1 MSTRLIDYLKRVAG
15 MRLSMALS
23 MALSINV
30 QAAELA
36 SQNYTLLSRSSPS
49 HMETRLDR
57 GQWQWLQNKRE
68 LRLGTSA
75 PDYPPF
81 DMTLTGHD
89 YEGFTADYAG
99 ILAHALDTPIKVLRF
114 ESRAAAIEALIDGQI
129 DLLGSANGFEATDNN
144 LTLSLPYAVDQPV
157 LVTRVGETRSLTD
170 GLAGM
175 RLSMVYHYLPLN
187 EVKTLYPNAILQT
200 YPSFQSAINAVAFN
214 QADVFLGDTIS
225 THYLINKGYLN
236 NVQMAN
242 FGKHEANGFSF
253 AVRSGDTQLLE
264 VVNKTLK
271 AIPIDERVSISK
283 RWSAGSDLLL
293 TDQKL
298 QLTPREERWISQHPT
313 VRMAINEA
321 YAPLT
326 FLDANGNFRGITADV
341 LDLIRLRTGL
351 NFEVTRAPSL
361 TDMMKQVSD
370 GQVDLIGTMIPSD
383 ELENRFSFSRPYL
396 DTSFV
401 LVTAKQPQSPI
412 HLDQLA
418 GKRLVVTQGSPTLAF
433 LQREYPQIELV
444 NADNPFQALDMLAQ
458 GQVQGAIIALVT
470 ANYFLSSPLFEDK
483 LQMTT
488 TVGDDQARISMATA
502 RNATELSSILDKAL
516 SSIAPQDLA
525 VINNR
530 WRAYA
535 PPGGG
540 YWRNYHELIYQIV
553 IGTSLLLLGSL
564 AWNAYMRRQIKQRE
578 LAKRELNDQYEFMRT
593 LLNGTPHPI
602 YVRDR
607 DGLLQTCN
615 DSYLAA
621 FSSRREEVIGQSV
634 MDGVLS
640 NVFEAQ
646 EYAADYQR
654 VMAEGTPLILDRPLQ
669 IGDRHLT
676 IYHWILPF
684 RDSLGEVQGIIGGWI
699 DISERRQLIEEL
711 HAAKDQA
718 DNANRA
724 KSTFLATM
732 SHEIR
737 TPMNAVIGMLELALK
752 RADQGHLDRPA
763 IEVAYSSARDLL
775 ELIGDILDI
784 ARIESGRLSLSPE
797 RANLR
802 ELVESVVRVF
812 DGLARQKSL
821 SLALDLDSR
830 INVDV
835 LLDPQRFKQILSNLI
850 SNAIK
855 FTEHGQ
861 IKITLQATEHPDP
874 QHIQLQLVVQDSG
887 IGISLED
894 QRQLFEPFA
903 QADNSGQ
910 LARSGAGLG
919 LVICRNLCE
928 MMGGQLTLSSQPG
941 QGTRVEMSLTL
952 TTLEPLSHVVP
963 VREPQLDTGTG
974 TGTPLNILVVDDH
987 PANRLLMAQQLDF
1000 LGHRFQ
1006 VAEHGAEA
1014 LSLWRKG
1021 HFDLVLADCNMPVM
1035 NGYDL
1040 SRAIRAD
1047 EQAQAQPPCTI
1058 LGFTANAQPEEY
1070 QRCRDAGMNS
1080 CLFKP
1085 ISLTALAEQLAK
1097 IAVLPR
1103 QPTVATSAVF
1113 SLDSVQALTGG
1124 RPDQTRRLLA
1134 QLLSSSQDDRKE
1146 LAATASGNR
1155 QDLRDMAHKIKGAAR
1170 IIQASEVIEHC
1181 EALEDASDEAASDEV
1196 IAARLQAI
1204 DAAMINL
1211 ETALRTHQDNPTSPN
1226 PLI

>member
-1 MSTRLIDYLKRVAG
+1 MSTRLMDYLKRIEG
-15 MRLSMALS
+15 LRLSIALCA
-23 MALSINV
+23 ALSINV

-36 SQNYTLLSRSSPS
+36 AQNYNLLSRSSPS

-114 ESRAAAIEALIDGQI
+114 ESREAAIAALTEGQI
-129 DLLGSANGFEATDNN
+129 DLLGSANGFEATDHQ

-175 RLSMVYHYLPLN
+175 HLSMVYHYLPLD
-187 EVKTLYPNAILQT
+187 EVKALYPKAIIHT

-225 THYLINKGYLN
+225 THYLLNKSYLN

-242 FGKHEANGFSF
+242 FGKLEANGFSF
-253 AVRSGDTQLLE
+253 AVRSDDTQLLTIID
-264 VVNKTLK
+264 KTLK

-283 RWSAGSDLLL
+283 RWNAGSDLQL

-298 QLTPREERWISQHPT
+298 QLTQREERWVSQHPM
-313 VRMAINEA
+313 VRVVINEA

-326 FLDANGNFRGITADV
+326 FLDASGNFRGITADV

-351 NFEVTRAPSL
+351 NFEVTRTPSL
-361 TDMMKQVSD
+361 TEMMKQVSD
-370 GQVDLIGTMIPSD
+370 GQADLIGTMIPSD
-383 ELENRFSFSRPYL
+383 ELESRFSFSRPYL

-401 LVTAKQPQSPI
+401 LVTSKQSASPT

-433 LQREYPQIELV
+433 LRREYPQIELLET
-444 NADNPFQALDMLAQ
+444 DNPFQALDMLTQGQAQ
-458 GQVQGAIIALVT
+458 GAVISLVT

-483 LQMTT
+483 LQMTA
-488 TVGDDQARISMATA
+488 TVSDDQARIAMATA

-516 SSIAPQDLA
+516 SSIAPEDLA

-578 LAKRELNDQYEFMRT
+578 LAKRALNDQFEFMRT

-615 DSYLAA
+615 DSYLTA
-621 FSSRREEVIGQSV
+621 FSAQRDDVIGKSV

-640 NVFEAQ
+640 NAFEAQ
-646 EYAADYQR
+646 GFAADYQR

-669 IGDRHLT
+669 IGERQLT

-699 DISERRQLIEEL
+699 DISERRQLIEDL

-763 IEVAYSSARDLL
+763 IEVAYQSARELL

-802 ELVESVVRVF
+802 ELTESVVRVF
-812 DGLARQKSL
+812 DGLARQKNL
-821 SLALDLDSR
+821 SLVLDFDSR

-835 LLDPQRFKQILSNLI
+835 LLDPLRFKQILSNLI

-855 FTEHGQ
+855 FTEHG
-861 IKITLQATEHPDP
+861 KITISLQANDLPDS
-874 QHIQLQLVVQDSG
+874 QHLHVQLSVQDSG
-887 IGISLED
+887 IGISDHD
-894 QRQLFEPFA
+894 QQQLFEPFA
-903 QADNSGQ
+903 QADNSGH

-919 LVICRNLCE
+919 LVICRSLCE
-928 MMGGQLTLSSQPG
+928 MMGGQLTLHSQLG
-941 QGTRVEMSLTL
+941 QGTRVEMALTL
-952 TTLEPLSHVVP
+952 TTLEPLTHVAP
-963 VREPQLDTGTG
+963 AREITLDASI
-974 TGTPLNILVVDDH
+974 PLNILIVDDH
-987 PANRLLMAQQLDF
+987 PANRLLMCQQLGF

-1006 VAEHGAEA
+1006 AAEQGEEA
-1014 LSLWRKG
+1014 LRVWREG
-1021 HFDLVLADCNMPVM
+1021 HFDLILADCNMPVM

-1040 SRAIRAD
+1040 ARAVRFHERAHSLS
-1047 EQAQAQPPCTI
+1047 ACVI

-1070 QRCRDAGMNS
+1070 QRCRDAGMDN

-1085 ISLTALAEQLAK
+1085 ISLTTLAEQLAK
-1097 IAVLPR
+1097 IPSLPR
-1103 QPTVATSAVF
+1103 QPTPGGTSTF
-1113 SLDSVQALTGG
+1113 SIEGVHALTGG
-1124 RPDQTRRLLA
+1124 RPDQTRRLLT
-1134 QLLSSSQDDRKE
+1134 QLLSSSQDDRRE
-1146 LAATASGNR
+1146 LTAISHDNR
-1155 QDLRDMAHKIKGAAR
+1155 QGLRDMAHKIKGAAR
-1170 IIQASEVIEHC
+1170 IIQASEVLEHC
-1181 EALEDASDEAASDEV
+1181 EALEHACDEAASDEV
-1196 IAARLQAI
+1196 IAAQLQAI
-1204 DAAMINL
+1204 DAAMVEL
-1211 ETALRTHQDNPTSPN
+1211 EQALRAHLPK
-1226 PLI
+1226 